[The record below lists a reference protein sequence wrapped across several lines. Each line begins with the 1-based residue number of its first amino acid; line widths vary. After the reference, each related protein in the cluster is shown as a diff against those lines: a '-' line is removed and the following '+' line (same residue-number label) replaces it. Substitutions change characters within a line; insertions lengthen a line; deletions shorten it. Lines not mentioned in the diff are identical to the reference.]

1 MALWET
7 LTNLVQRD
15 AQHLERIV
23 IPPDHIV
30 PAPTGPTALKAGEG
44 YFRLWVAEMFLASDQ
59 QWFSTY
65 YPVVQSLT
73 TFQFGGGAKPVE
85 IAQIAGPRHLQ
96 KIDPSNLDRV
106 VQVSHTLTPLVPFA
120 GGTVQIEAGL
130 MAMQADDLLQRFLD
144 VVGSFSALM
153 AVPQLSAALGIAN
166 TVSDG
171 VEELLGVGSNRLM
184 LGYQQTFAAGDGAGN
199 QMGSGYIALLN
210 SDSGSTAPEHYWVRD
225 GGLLFGR
232 DIASANQITGVD
244 YMLLRLETLPQRDD
258 WDGLASIN
266 EPWTKAIESLSQV
279 DASGNLRV
287 ADAEAF
293 IRAAAVAALNSPD
306 LTAQDRIRVAKAI
319 RDRYREYKGALGL
332 EAGEGAGE
340 TSFGGPMMGRKPPT
354 LASVAGTAESLDA
367 TPVTVGEL
375 FGD

>member
-1 MALWET
+1 
-7 LTNLVQRD
+7 
-15 AQHLERIV
+15 
-23 IPPDHIV
+23 
-30 PAPTGPTALKAGEG
+30 
-44 YFRLWVAEMFLASDQ
+44 
-59 QWFSTY
+59 
-65 YPVVQSLT
+65 
-73 TFQFGGGAKPVE
+73 
-85 IAQIAGPRHLQ
+85 
-96 KIDPSNLDRV
+96 
-106 VQVSHTLTPLVPFA
+106 
-120 GGTVQIEAGL
+120 VQIEAGL

-184 LGYQQTFAAGDGAGN
+184 LGYQQTFASGDGAGN

-210 SDSGSTAPEHYWVRD
+210 SDSGSTAPEHYWVKD
-225 GGLLFGR
+225 GSLLFGR
-232 DIASANQITGVD
+232 DVASAIQITGVD

-258 WDGLASIN
+258 WDSLASIN
-266 EPWTKAIESLSQV
+266 DPWKKAIESLSQV
-279 DASGNLRV
+279 DSAGNPRV

-293 IRAAAVAALNSPD
+293 VRTAAVAALNSPD

-319 RDRYREYKGALGL
+319 RDRYREYKDALGM
-332 EAGEGAGE
+332 EAAAGGGE
-340 TSFGGPMMGRKPPT
+340 TSFGGPLPGRKPPT
-354 LASVAGTAESLDA
+354 LASVASTAEALDP